1 MDAITRVR
9 ERGIVV
15 LRIAIGWVFL
25 FAGIEK
31 FLNLDGGAPFTAAG
45 YLQFATSGSWPGV
58 ELAQGEFINPTHPF
72 WASLGT
78 NAGLIGVINVL
89 VVFGELA
96 IGTAL
101 ILGLFT
107 RFAAAMGTLM
117 MTFFFLA
124 SWDFANGIVNSD
136 AIYAILLVT
145 LGIMG
150 AGRVFGLDAIL
161 EKTEFVKKVP
171 VLNYVLG

>member
-1 MDAITRVR
+1 MDATTKVR
-9 ERGIVV
+9 ERGIVI
-15 LRIAIGWVFL
+15 LRIAMGWVFL

-31 FLNLDGGAPFTAAG
+31 FFALGGKPFSAAG
-45 YLQFATSGSWPGV
+45 FLQFATAGSWPGV
-58 ELAQGEFINPTHPF
+58 ELAQGQYINPTHPF

-117 MTFFFLA
+117 LSFFFLA

-136 AIYAILLVT
+136 AIYAILT
-145 LGIMG
+145 ASLGIMA

-161 EKTEFVKKVP
+161 EKTEIVKKAP
-171 VLNYVLG
+171 VLSYVLG

>member
-25 FAGIEK
+25 FAGLEK
-31 FLNLDGGAPFTAAG
+31 FLALGGAPFSAAG
-45 YLQFATSGSWPGV
+45 FLQHATAGTWPGV
-58 ELAQGEFINPTHPF
+58 TLAQGEYLNPTHPF
-72 WASLGT
+72 WASLGA
-78 NAGLIGVINVL
+78 NAGAIGVINVL

-117 MTFFFLA
+117 MTFFFVA

-136 AIYAILLVT
+136 AIYAILLVSV
-145 LGIMG
+145 GIMG
-150 AGRVFGLDAIL
+150 AGKVFGLDALL
-161 EKTEFVKKVP
+161 EKTEFVKKAP
-171 VLNYVLG
+171 ILHYVLG

>member
-9 ERGIVV
+9 ERGIVI

-25 FAGIEK
+25 FAGLEK
-31 FLNLDGGAPFTAAG
+31 FLALGGKPFSAAG
-45 YLQFATSGSWPGV
+45 FLQFATAGTWPGV
-58 ELAQGEFINPTHPF
+58 TLAQGEYLNPTHPF

-89 VVFGELA
+89 VVFGEIA
-96 IGTAL
+96 IGTSL

-117 MTFFFLA
+117 MTFFFIA

-136 AIYAILLVT
+136 AIYAILLVCV
-145 LGIMG
+145 GFMG
-150 AGRVFGLDAIL
+150 AGKVFGLDAIL
-161 EKTEFVKKVP
+161 EKTEFVKKAP
-171 VLNYVLG
+171 ILHYVLG

>member
-9 ERGIVV
+9 ERGIVI

-31 FLNLDGGAPFTAAG
+31 VLALGGKPFSAAG
-45 YLQFATSGSWPGV
+45 YLQFATMGTWPGTTL
-58 ELAQGEFINPTHPF
+58 EQGQYLNPTHPF
-72 WASLGT
+72 WASLGA
-78 NAGLIGVINVL
+78 NAGLISVINVL
-89 VVFGELA
+89 VVFGEVA

-117 MTFFFLA
+117 MTFFFIA
-124 SWDFANGIVNSD
+124 SWDFANGVVNSD

-150 AGRVFGLDAIL
+150 AGKVFGLDAIL
-161 EKTEFVKKVP
+161 ERTEFVKKVP

>member
-1 MDAITRVR
+1 MDAITRIR
-9 ERGIVV
+9 ERAIVV
-15 LRIAIGWVFL
+15 LRIAMGWVFL

-31 FLNLDGGAPFTAAG
+31 FLALSGKPFSAAG
-45 YLQFATSGSWPGV
+45 FLQFATMGTWPGV
-58 ELAQGEFINPTHPF
+58 TLAQGEYINPTHPL
-72 WASLGT
+72 WASLGQS
-78 NAGLIGVINVL
+78 AGLIGVVNVL

-117 MTFFFLA
+117 LTFFFVA

-136 AIYAILLVT
+136 AIYMILT
-145 LGIMG
+145 ASLGIMG
-150 AGRVFGLDAIL
+150 AGRVFGLDAVL
-161 EKTEFVKKVP
+161 EKTEFVKRIP
-171 VLNYVLG
+171 ALNYVLG

>member
-15 LRIAIGWVFL
+15 LRLAMGWVFL

-31 FLNLDGGAPFTAAG
+31 VLALGGKPFSAAG
-45 YLQFATSGSWPGV
+45 YLQFATAGTWPGV
-58 ELAQGEFINPTHPF
+58 TLDQGQYINPTHPF

-78 NAGLIGVINVL
+78 NASLIGVINVL

-117 MTFFFLA
+117 LTFFFLA

-136 AIYAILLVT
+136 AIYAILT
-145 LGIMG
+145 ASLGIMG
-150 AGRVFGLDAIL
+150 AGRVFGLDAIV
-161 EKTEFVKKVP
+161 EKTEFVKRVP
-171 VLNYVLG
+171 ALGYVLG